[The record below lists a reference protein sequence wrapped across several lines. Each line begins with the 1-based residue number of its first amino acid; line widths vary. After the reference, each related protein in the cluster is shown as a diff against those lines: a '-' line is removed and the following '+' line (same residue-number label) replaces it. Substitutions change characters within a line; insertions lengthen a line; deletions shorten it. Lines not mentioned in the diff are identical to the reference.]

1 MTIQTKAFAFEIKA
15 VQEEGLKVPEDIS
28 VVGFDDIESSKY
40 FNPPLTSIKMELVEM
55 ADLATKSIV
64 ASIEQ
69 DVKPSV
75 NIVPVTLVERESCAL
90 LK

>member
-1 MTIQTKAFAFEIKA
+1 VI
-15 VQEEGLKVPEDIS
+15 
-28 VVGFDDIESSKY
+28 GFDDIESSKY

-75 NIVPVTLVERESCAL
+75 NKVPVTLVERESCAL